1 MKEWTDEFGCEFKEN
16 ECGITLEDGENL
28 NVEEYVIPNGVTA
41 IGESAFDGCRSLKC
55 ITIPDSVKEIGR
67 GAFADCSSLES
78 ITIPNSV
85 IEIGN
90 WVFEGCTSLTSITIP
105 DSVKEISIRAFK
117 GCTELQEFV
126 VKENSNYFCSIDG
139 VLYDY
144 SVSELIKCPVG
155 KYSITIPDSVTKIG
169 DWALDGCG
177 LQEIVV
183 EKGNNH
189 FRLIDGILY
198 NESVSKLI
206 RCPICKNSITV
217 PNSVTAIDN
226 NAFEC
231 CDNLTN
237 ITLPMLKNMKS
248 IVKDLTNI
256 NVKIIGEILLIE
268 DDAFAGC
275 SSLESITI
283 PDSVKKIGRGA
294 FADCSS
300 LESITIPNSVTE
312 IGSCAFY
319 RCSSLKSITIPDS
332 VTEIGGSAFAECSSL
347 ESITIPDSVT
357 KIGGGAFCRCNNLKS
372 VRILNPDIKI
382 GSCESLLK
390 VDVVGG
396 KTFYPPKSDK
406 QEPRKTASVGWAGLP
421 RKNHRFDPGKSH
433 NG

>member
-1 MKEWTDEFGCEFKEN
+1 MKEWTDKFGCEFKEN

-55 ITIPDSVKEIGR
+55 
-67 GAFADCSSLES
+67 
-78 ITIPNSV
+78 
-85 IEIGN
+85 
-90 WVFEGCTSLTSITIP
+90 ITIP

-237 ITLPMLKNMKS
+237 ITMPMLENMKS

-256 NVKIIGEILLIE
+256 NVKIIGEISLIK

-283 PDSVKKIGRGA
+283 PDSVKKIGRDA

-312 IGSCAFY
+312 IGSRAFY

-332 VTEIGGSAFAECSSL
+332 VKEIGGSAFADCSSL
-347 ESITIPDSVT
+347 ESITIPNSVT
-357 KIGGGAFCRCNNLKS
+357 KIGGGAFCRCKNLKS
-372 VRILNPDIKI
+372 VMILNPDIKI
-382 GSCESLLK
+382 GSFLFGSCESLLK
-390 VDVVGG
+390 AVVGR
-396 KTFYPPKSDK
+396 KTFYPPKSAK
-406 QEPRKTASVGWAGLP
+406 QEPRRTASVGWAGPP
-421 RKNHRFDPGKSH
+421 RKNHRSDPGKSH